1 MPQRNRRGRRGACP
15 KRISR
20 FIEPALLFLLCR
32 QPLHGYA
39 LMDGLASLGF
49 DRYPVDFSAVYRT
62 LRRLEEA
69 GMVESD
75 WDVEISAGPPRRV
88 YQIRPEGQ
96 RFLAR
101 WVEDLRATDR
111 LLHRFLDAYETEV
124 GSQADVDKVA
134 EQEED
139 AALSA

>member
-124 GSQADVDKVA
+124 GSHQK
-134 EQEED
+134 EGRQNQKP
-139 AALSA
+139 